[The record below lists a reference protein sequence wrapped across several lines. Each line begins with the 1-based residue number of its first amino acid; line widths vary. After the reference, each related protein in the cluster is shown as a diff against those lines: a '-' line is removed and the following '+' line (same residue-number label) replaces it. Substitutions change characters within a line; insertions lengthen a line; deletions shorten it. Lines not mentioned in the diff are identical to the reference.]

1 MTSLAASRSIAV
13 SPHAERDGGS
23 LADRVP
29 AWALSLAGIV
39 LVFLAGGRGGSA
51 LLAWIAPV
59 PLALAAVRLRG
70 WLGRLGLL
78 VVCFAALSLQS
89 LKLVSPPV
97 GAPFAL
103 LFGVPLGALAWLT
116 LVLWDAIRRRA
127 GPAWSI
133 PAFAALTAL
142 GDVVGFALSPAGH
155 WAASAASQSDNLPLL
170 QLASL
175 GGLGLVGLV
184 MALPMGAAAALLASP
199 APERP
204 WRTAIAAAA
213 IVAAAHVWGSLRLD
227 TAEAGPTVR
236 VAAITVDFPEPLT
249 SMEDL
254 RGNVDVL
261 FARSELAARRG
272 AELVVW
278 NEVATL
284 VDPGEEEAALLA
296 RGADFARRQG
306 VDLVLAYGVKV
317 SSAPFVIDNAYV
329 WLGTKGETL
338 ERYRKHVL
346 PPGEPSLRGE
356 EPLRVLD
363 RPWGGAA
370 GAICYDYDFPAL
382 ARAHARG
389 GAGVIA
395 LPSSDWRGIDPQ
407 HTLMARVRA
416 IEGGM
421 SVVRAVRAA
430 TSMAFDPYGR
440 VRASLSAWERN
451 ERVMLA
457 TLPTAQVRT
466 LYASLGDAPVVL
478 AALALLGGA
487 AAAGVTRR
495 LDGHAPVSR
504 QSDGRPGPVP

>member
-1 MTSLAASRSIAV
+1 MTSLAASGPIAIA
-13 SPHAERDGGS
+13 SPAERDGDS

-39 LVFLAGGRGGSA
+39 LVFLAGNRGGTA
-51 LLAWIAPV
+51 LLAWVAPV

-70 WLGRLGLL
+70 WRRRLVLL
-78 VVCFAALSLQS
+78 AVCAAALSLQS
-89 LKLVSPPV
+89 LKMVTPPV
-97 GAPFAL
+97 AAPFAL
-103 LFGVPLGALAWLT
+103 LFGVPLGALVWLT
-116 LVLWDAIRRRA
+116 LVLWDAIRRHA
-127 GPAWSI
+127 GAAWSI
-133 PAFAALTAL
+133 LAFAALTAL
-142 GDVVGFALSPAGH
+142 GDVIGFALSPAGH
-155 WAASAASQSDNLPLL
+155 WAAFAASQSDNLPLL

-175 GGLGLVGLV
+175 GGLGFVGFV
-184 MALPMGAAAALLASP
+184 MALPAGAAAALLASS
-199 APERP
+199 APDRP
-204 WRTAIAAAA
+204 WRTSIAAAT
-213 IVAAAHVWGSLRLD
+213 IVVAAHVWGSLRLD
-227 TAEAGPTVR
+227 AADAGPTVR
-236 VAAITVDFPEPLT
+236 VAAVTVDFPEPLT

-284 VDPGEEEAALLA
+284 VEPSQEAALLA
-296 RGADFARRQG
+296 RGADFARREG
-306 VDLVLAYGVKV
+306 VDLVLAYGVVV

-363 RPWGGAA
+363 RSWGRAA

-457 TLPTAQVRT
+457 TVPTAQVRT
-466 LYASLGDAPVVL
+466 VYASLGDAPVVF

-487 AAAGVTRR
+487 AAAGVRRR
-495 LDGHAPVSR
+495 LDRHATRS
-504 QSDGRPGPVP
+504 S